1 MRILEIRNT
10 EEIRPVLEMVA
21 ISTRSFPS
29 LIMFAATSKVL
40 LFLVLNFICLFLFPK
55 AAWHVSKEN
64 SQVII
69 FKKVGKI
76 KPKQTRVREE
86 EVEEPTSEPDQPTSA
101 PRPHDVNLTV
111 NHIEPGEDNKSR
123 LASQPPFNPYLTT
136 SSRNQETHF

>member
-69 FKKVGKI
+69 FKKVGKV

-86 EVEEPTSEPDQPTSA
+86 EVEETTSVPDQPTSA
-101 PRPHDVNLTV
+101 PHDVNLTV

-123 LASQPPFNPYLTT
+123 FAPQPSFNPYLTT
-136 SSRNQETHF
+136 NSRNQETHF